1 MVVVCMESRVKI
13 FWSLVAVL
21 LIMVSAI
28 LCSLPSIVM
37 TEVSSTVTVK
47 DAAIFL
53 NPVLREAVVL
63 FIGRKRAH
71 FFLTRI

>member
-1 MVVVCMESRVKI
+1 MENS
-13 FWSLVAVL
+13 
-21 LIMVSAI
+21 
-28 LCSLPSIVM
+28 M
-37 TEVSSTVTVK
+37 TKSSTITVK

-71 FFLTRI
+71 FFLIRI